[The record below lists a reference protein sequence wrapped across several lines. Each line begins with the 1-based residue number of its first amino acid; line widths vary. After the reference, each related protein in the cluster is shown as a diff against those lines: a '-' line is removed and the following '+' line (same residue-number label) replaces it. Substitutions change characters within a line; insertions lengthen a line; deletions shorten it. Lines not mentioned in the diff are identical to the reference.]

1 MIDYSLIGKK
11 IRKVRIS
18 HNLTQTELAEELGVS
33 TGYICQVERGDKC
46 FNLTRLNEIAKVF
59 ERPVTYFI
67 DGAAGDIRASMIAE
81 IIERLSRLSDEEL
94 DKAKKILNI
103 IAN

>member
-11 IRKVRIS
+11 IRSTRIS
-18 HNLTQTELAEELGVS
+18 NSLTQTELAEELGVS

-46 FNLTRLNEIAKVF
+46 FNLERLKEIAKLF
-59 ERPVTYFI
+59 GKPITYFV
-67 DGAAGDIRASMIAE
+67 DGAAGDIRASAITE
-81 IIERLSRLSDEEL
+81 IVEILSRLSDEDL

-103 IAN
+103 LAS